1 METRKNLCAMLPVAL
16 HTRVRQEQE
25 KAGMTL
31 GEYVEAMITE
41 YYDWKDGKIMT
52 GEMRTLAAQI
62 PAELFDRLDR
72 YLKERGIKK
81 KDFLVD
87 IITRALEAAEAAELV
102 DLTEGVTETPPNDGE
117 EAVRLVIEKKP
128 DLVLLDIM
136 LPKMDGLTVCKKIRH
151 NYNIPII
158 MLSAKDEEIDKIL
171 GLELG
176 ADDYITKPFSVREL
190 IARVKANLRK
200 SDNEYNKVVE
210 EAKDNGRVPNEI
222 KVGDLYLD
230 LDKFEVKVR
239 GQVIDLT
246 LREFEVLK
254 YLAQQPGQV
263 VTRETLLEKVWG
275 YEYYGD
281 IRTVDVTVR
290 RIREKI
296 ELDTSSPKILITK
309 RSVGYYIAAK

>member
-1 METRKNLCAMLPVAL
+1 MESSVEKNK
-16 HTRVRQEQE
+16 EE
-25 KAGMTL
+25 IK
-31 GEYVEAMITE
+31 E
-41 YYDWKDGKIMT
+41 KIM
-52 GEMRTLAAQI
+52 
-62 PAELFDRLDR
+62 
-72 YLKERGIKK
+72 KEKSQKTVLVVDDEKPI
-81 KDFLVD
+81 VD
-87 IITRALEAAEAAELV
+87 ILVYNLKKEGYNTLEA
-102 DLTEGVTETPPNDGE
+102 NDGE
-117 EAVRLVIEKKP
+117 EAVKVVIEKKP

-200 SDNEYNKVVE
+200 NDNDYNKVSTGE
-210 EAKDNGRVPNEI
+210 NKDDEHVPNEI
-222 KVGDLYLD
+222 LVGDLYLD

-239 GQVIDLT
+239 GTVIDLT

-254 YLAQQPGQV
+254 YLAKQPGQV

-309 RSVGYYIAAK
+309 RSVGYYIASK